1 MKTAFITALLKR
13 LSIIILLATFVGSV
27 EAAYYPDYRNPF
39 DFSLSLSKSDVD
51 LQNDGNN
58 HLAALDRI
66 SITVFT
72 LVEPHVQFGFITGS
86 SSLTLDND
94 PVTAGINL
102 GGYHAGLAMRS
113 YINNNPQIGFHAN
126 YLYQETKDETE
137 DQTVTLSWHEWTA
150 GISGRI
156 ILGQQ
161 LELSAGW
168 SYHDVD
174 ARLRASG
181 TIQQT
186 KNLALESSSQGQMGI
201 AWRVSSGG
209 RVGLTIQDGS
219 YQQIEFRFS
228 REFK

>member
-1 MKTAFITALLKR
+1 MKTAFSRTLLQR
-13 LSIIILLATFVGSV
+13 LPLFFLLTTFVGSA
-27 EAAYYPDYRNPF
+27 EAAYYPDFRSPF

-51 LQNDGNN
+51 LQSDNGNP
-58 HLAALDRI
+58 LASLDRI

-72 LVEPHVQFGFITGS
+72 LVEPHIQFGFITGS
-86 SSLTLDND
+86 SGLTLDND
-94 PVTAGINL
+94 PLTAGMSL

-113 YINNNPQIGFHAN
+113 FISDNPQIGFHAN
-126 YLYQETKDETE
+126 YLYQETKDETAE
-137 DQTVTLSWHEWTA
+137 QTVTLSWHEWTA
-150 GISGRI
+150 GVSGRI

-161 LELSAGW
+161 LEFSAGW

-174 ARLRASG
+174 ARQRASG

-186 KNLALESSSQGQMGI
+186 NNLALESSSQGEMGI
-201 AWRVSSGG
+201 AWHVRSGG

-228 REFK
+228 REFR